1 MGCLKITISSIQW
14 FISGFSW
21 VKHGLRAREKKML
34 LFHLLKCSITR
45 RLLLQNRKMEM
56 KATFNTIFQCF
67 GVGRKIVTIKRTR
80 FLIRILFML
89 WVLWTHSK
97 RIVLSLWRTLQSW
110 KFNKTLFFRGF
121 YWFTTT
127 IYGEKK
133 MKSDCKKPMENETK
147 QKIRE
152 KLFWFNFK
160 VDLTDVDLV

>member
-89 WVLWTHSK
+89 WVLWTH
-97 RIVLSLWRTLQSW
+97 
-110 KFNKTLFFRGF
+110 
-121 YWFTTT
+121 
-127 IYGEKK
+127 
-133 MKSDCKKPMENETK
+133 CKKDCTFIMENVAIM
-147 QKIRE
+147 KIQQNIVFQGFLLIYYYNIRKKNE
-152 KLFWFNFK
+152 ERL
-160 VDLTDVDLV
+160 